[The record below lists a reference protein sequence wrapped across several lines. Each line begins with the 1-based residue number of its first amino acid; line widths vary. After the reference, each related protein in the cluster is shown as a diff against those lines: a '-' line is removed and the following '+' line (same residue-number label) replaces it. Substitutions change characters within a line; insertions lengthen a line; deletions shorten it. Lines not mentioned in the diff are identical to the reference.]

1 MESNTT
7 NKGINIMGQQ
17 VTPELQA
24 YMTKIVKERGLTQ
37 EEFTAEVCGEVM
49 QEATKRM
56 DATTT
61 RARESER
68 FYHNFSSIVYLEI
81 TARAAAAV
89 QPRLLADSRTA

>member
-1 MESNTT
+1 MS
-7 NKGINIMGQQ
+7 KQ

-24 YMTKIVKERGLTQ
+24 YMTEIVKERGITQ
-37 EEFTAEVCGEVM
+37 EEFTAKVCGEVM
-49 QEATKRM
+49 QEAVRRM

-81 TARAAAAV
+81 IARAAAAV
-89 QPRLLADSRTA
+89 